1 MSNLDLLEYRISR
14 LEKNEEDKQRLMES
28 ITEKLNQ
35 FMQEEAIRNYRQ
47 DSKIRNIMVIGT
59 FVGTT
64 AFNVTIVLFEKFI
77 GG

>member
-1 MSNLDLLEYRISR
+1 
-14 LEKNEEDKQRLMES
+14 
-28 ITEKLNQ
+28 
-35 FMQEEAIRNYRQ
+35 MQEEAIRNYRQ

-64 AFNVTIVLFEKFI
+64 AFNVAIVLFEKFI

>member
-35 FMQEEAIRNYRQ
+35 FM
-47 DSKIRNIMVIGT
+47 
-59 FVGTT
+59 
-64 AFNVTIVLFEKFI
+64 
-77 GG
+77 

>member
-1 MSNLDLLEYRISR
+1 MSNLGLLEYRISR

-59 FVGTT
+59 FIGTT
-64 AFNVTIVLFEKFI
+64 AFNVAIVLFEKFI